1 MAQSSIFDSL
11 IYARKMEAA
20 GFTRQQAEAQAD
32 ALREIVNERLATR
45 DIFEMRIRELEYSLI
60 IKLGSMIVG
69 AVAVI
74 AALLTIM
81 KYN

>member
-11 IYARKMEAA
+11 SYARKMEAA

>member
-11 IYARKMEAA
+11 SYARKMEAA

-32 ALREIVNERLATR
+32 APRVIVNERLVTR

>member
-32 ALREIVNERLATR
+32 APRVIVNERLVTR